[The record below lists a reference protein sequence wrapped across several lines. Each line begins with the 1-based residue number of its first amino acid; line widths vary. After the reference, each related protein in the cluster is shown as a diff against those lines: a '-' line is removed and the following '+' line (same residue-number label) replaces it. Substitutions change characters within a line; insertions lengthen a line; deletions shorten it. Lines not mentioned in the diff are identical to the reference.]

1 MSLDKSAVRTIADL
15 ARIKVPE
22 EDLDHLAGELS
33 NILTFIEQLKEVD
46 TENTKTCRYVL
57 RGMLRNR
64 MRDDEI
70 KDLLPREKFLEGAPD
85 QIGGMIRIPIVM
97 KPSS

>member
-46 TENTKTCRYVL
+46 TEGVAPMTSVAAVSL
-57 RGMLRNR
+57 PL
-64 MRDDEI
+64 RDDVVSDGGYVDAVLTNAAD
-70 KDLLPREKFLEGAPD
+70 KAEGFFSVPK
-85 QIGGMIRIPIVM
+85 VVE
-97 KPSS
+97 

>member
-33 NILTFIEQLKEVD
+33 NILTFIEQLQEVD
-46 TENTKTCRYVL
+46 TDGIAPMTSVAAVGLPMRKDEVSDGGYADAVL
-57 RGMLRNR
+57 TNAA
-64 MRDDEI
+64 D
-70 KDLLPREKFLEGAPD
+70 KAEGFFSVPK
-85 QIGGMIRIPIVM
+85 VVE
-97 KPSS
+97 